1 MKPSYSKLLS
11 TGVQLQFA
19 PLHVGDAE
27 EMVASMAMSGD
38 EEKQH
43 KHALGRAVQIDPMK
57 PTLRAPGSK
66 RS

>member
-1 MKPSYSKLLS
+1 
-11 TGVQLQFA
+11 
-19 PLHVGDAE
+19 
-27 EMVASMAMSGD
+27 MAMSGD